1 MRDMPEGPG
10 MAKLISKMPVFMR
23 KIMMAKKLDSFMN
36 MEKEQRIDNIF
47 KMLGQISQLDP
58 NGAQN
63 MMTSRE
69 EIVQEMKQKDPEKAK
84 MVTMAFQVAFS
95 TLPPSVQ
102 AKMRMTMEKTSGKIL
117 EQGKEWYEFDS

>member
-1 MRDMPEGPG
+1 MPEGPG
-10 MAKLISKMPVFMR
+10 MAKMLSKMPAFMR
-23 KIMMAKKLDSFMN
+23 KMMMARKLDSFMN
-36 MEKEQRIDNIF
+36 MEKDQRINNIF

-63 MMTSRE
+63 MMVSRM
-69 EIVQEMKQKDPEKAK
+69 EIVQGMDPEKAK

-102 AKMRMTMEKTSGKIL
+102 AKMRMLMEKTSGKIL